1 MTDLVTFGETMLRL
15 SPPDDE
21 RVETATEYDVHV
33 AGTES
38 NVAVAAQ
45 RLGLDAAWVSKVPD
59 SPVGRRV
66 TTELRQH
73 GVTVDVVETPDGR
86 LGTYYLETGDQPRG
100 NNVIYD
106 RANAAVT
113 TATVDELP
121 TDRIREA
128 DAFHTTGITPGLSDT
143 LFETSKE
150 LLAVARDA
158 GTTTTF
164 DLNYRSK
171 VWSPDEAKPAIEELF
186 PDVDVL
192 FTAERDARTVLGK
205 EGDAEAIARDLQD
218 EFAFDVT
225 VITRGAEG
233 ALALVDGDAYE
244 QPTFESTDAHPV
256 GTGDSFVG
264 GFLSQYVAGSDVP
277 ESLEYG
283 AATAAIKRTIPGDIA
298 VITPEEVDDVIAGGT
313 AAISR

>member
-15 SPPDDE
+15 SPPGDE
-21 RVETATEYDVHV
+21 RVETADQYDVHV

-45 RLGLDAAWVSKVPD
+45 RLGLEATWISKVPD

-66 TTELRQH
+66 TTELSQH
-73 GVTVDVVETPDGR
+73 GVTVDVVWSPEGR
-86 LGTYYLETGDQPRG
+86 LGTYYLETGDEPRG
-100 NNVIYD
+100 NSVIYD
-106 RANAAVT
+106 RADAAVT
-113 TATVDELP
+113 SATVDELP
-121 TDRIREA
+121 VERVREA
-128 DAFHTTGITPGLSDT
+128 SAFHTTGITPGLSDT
-143 LFETSKE
+143 LFETARD
-150 LLAVARDA
+150 LLATAQDA

-171 VWSPDEAKPAIEELF
+171 VWNPDEAKRALETLF

-192 FTAERDARTVLGK
+192 ITAQRDAEHVLGK
-205 EGDAEAIARDLQD
+205 SGNAESIARELRDD
-218 EFAFDVT
+218 FDFEVT

-233 ALALVDGDAYE
+233 ALALADGEVSE
-244 QPTFESTDAHPV
+244 QSTFDSTNAHPV

-264 GFLSQYVAGSDVP
+264 GFLSKYVDGADVA
-277 ESLEYG
+277 SALEYG
-283 AATAAIKRTIPGDIA
+283 AATAAIKRSIPGDIA
-298 VITPEEVDDVIAGGT
+298 VVTPEEVDSVIAGDT

>member
-21 RVETATEYDVHV
+21 RVETADQYDVDV
-33 AGTES
+33 AGAES

-45 RLGLDAAWVSKVPD
+45 RLGLDAAWISKVPD

-66 TTELRQH
+66 TTELNQH
-73 GVTVDVVETPDGR
+73 GVTVDVVRAPDGR
-86 LGTYYLETGDQPRG
+86 LGTYYLETGDVPRG

-113 TATVDELP
+113 TATTEELP
-121 TDRIREA
+121 EERVREA
-128 DAFHTTGITPGLSDT
+128 SAFHTTGITPGLSDT
-143 LFETSKE
+143 LFETTRDVLSI
-150 LLAVARDA
+150 ARDA

-171 VWSPDEAKPAIEELF
+171 VWDADEARPALEALF

-192 FTAERDARTVLGK
+192 ITAQRDAEHVLDK
-205 EGDAEAIARDLQD
+205 EGDAEAIARELQD
-218 EFAFDVT
+218 EFDFEVT
-225 VITRGAEG
+225 IITRGAEG
-233 ALALVDGDAYE
+233 ALALADGEVYE
-244 QPTFESTDAHPV
+244 QSTFESTDAHPV

-264 GFLSQYVAGSDVP
+264 GFLAKYVGGGDVP

-283 AATAAIKRTIPGDIA
+283 AATAAIKRSIPGDIA
-298 VITPEEVDDVIAGGT
+298 VVTPEEVDSVIAGGT
-313 AAISR
+313 SSISR